1 MKDHLR
7 QSILSRRSLLKSAGT
22 GAALAALGMPTV
34 LRAQTKTL
42 RAAHVEATASATHE
56 GHLAFANAVRE
67 KTGGSVEIA
76 VFPAGQLGGAR
87 DIYEGIRLGS
97 IDITSTGV
105 DFTITYAPVMLLAGI
120 YYAFENDEH
129 VDRVFAGPVTE
140 RLSQALM
147 SGAGM
152 RILAWGDLGWR
163 QIFSSKR
170 GIDSVSDFRGM
181 KIRVPDTKIHI
192 VPLSTLGAA
201 PTPVAY
207 AEVYSALQTGI
218 VDGAEGFPAA
228 ILEQR
233 FNEVSSH
240 YSLTNHLYSAA
251 HLVIGDA
258 AFGRLQPNEQ
268 RALEEAA
275 LEAFAMQRTVSR
287 ERNAA
292 SLAEMLKSTSHTIHK
307 PDLAEIRTA
316 VEPAWDLLLAD
327 LGPEGKE
334 IFDLIRKAA

>member
-1 MKDHLR
+1 MKDYLR
-7 QSILSRRSLLKSAGT
+7 HSALSRRTVLKGVGT
-22 GAALAALGMPTV
+22 GAALTMIGMPTV
-34 LRAQTKTL
+34 LRAQAKTL
-42 RAAHVEATASATHE
+42 RAAHVEAPASATHE
-56 GHLAFANAVRE
+56 GHMAFAEAVRE

-105 DFTITYAPVMLLAGI
+105 DFTITYAPLMLLAGI

-163 QIFSSKR
+163 QIFSSSR
-170 GIDSVSDFRGM
+170 GIDAVADFRGL
-181 KIRVPDTKIHI
+181 KIRVPDTKMHI

-218 VDGAEGFPAA
+218 VDAAEGFPAA

-240 YSLTNHLYSAA
+240 YSLTNHLYSAT
-251 HLVIGDA
+251 HLVIGNS

-268 RALEEAA
+268 QAVEEAA
-275 LEAFAMQRTVSR
+275 LEAFAAQRAVSR
-287 ERNAA
+287 QRNAE
-292 SLAEMLKSTSHTIHK
+292 SLAQMLQSTAHTIHE
-307 PDLAEIRTA
+307 PDLAAIRAA
-316 VEPAWDLLLAD
+316 VEPAWDRLVD
-327 LGPEGKE
+327 ELGPEGKE
-334 IFDLIRKAA
+334 IFDLIRQAA